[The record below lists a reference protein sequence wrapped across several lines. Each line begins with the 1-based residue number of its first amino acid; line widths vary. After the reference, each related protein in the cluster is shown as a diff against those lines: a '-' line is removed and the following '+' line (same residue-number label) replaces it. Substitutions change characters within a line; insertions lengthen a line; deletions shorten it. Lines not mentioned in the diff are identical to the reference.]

1 MSSGSVN
8 YRLQSLQNE
17 IRLLKQVIFNNNQ
30 EIKKQLSQLSD
41 RIEKLEE
48 HNNVERLVLVD
59 KSSTNPHN

>member
-1 MSSGSVN
+1 MSSGSIN
-8 YRLQSLQNE
+8 YRLKSLQNE

-41 RIEKLEE
+41 RIEKLEK
-48 HNNVERLVLVD
+48 HDNLERLVLVD

>member
-8 YRLQSLQNE
+8 YRIQSLQNE

-30 EIKKQLSQLSD
+30 EIKKVLHGMSE
-41 RIEKLEE
+41 RIDKLEQQ
-48 HNNVERLVLVD
+48 NQVERLVLID